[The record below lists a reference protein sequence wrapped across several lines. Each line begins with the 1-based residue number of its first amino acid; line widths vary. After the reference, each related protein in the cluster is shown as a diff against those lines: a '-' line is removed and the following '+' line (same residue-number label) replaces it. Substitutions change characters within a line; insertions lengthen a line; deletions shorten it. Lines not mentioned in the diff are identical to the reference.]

1 MVESRSKRSRS
12 YFRFRTPGKHGSSE
26 NGGTTTVSEE
36 CGFSV
41 APRELQAA
49 HRHAPEIQRGVG
61 GERAHRSGGHLRIA
75 EFAES
80 DYRRVW
86 RVAGCGRDVADK
98 HSGARAGK
106 GLLGSASGRAQPLER
121 DFQRRESEPGNL

>member
-26 NGGTTTVSEE
+26 NGGTTAVSEE
-36 CGFSV
+36 CGFSM

-49 HRHAPEIQRGVG
+49 HRHAPEIQCGVD
-61 GERAHRSGGHLRIA
+61 GERAHRSGGYLRIA

-80 DYRRVW
+80 DYRRV
-86 RVAGCGRDVADK
+86 RRFAGCSRDGEDK
-98 HSGARAGK
+98 HGGARAGK
-106 GLLGSASGRAQPLER
+106 GLHGSASGRAQPLER
-121 DFQRRESEPGNL
+121 DFQRGEGEPGNL